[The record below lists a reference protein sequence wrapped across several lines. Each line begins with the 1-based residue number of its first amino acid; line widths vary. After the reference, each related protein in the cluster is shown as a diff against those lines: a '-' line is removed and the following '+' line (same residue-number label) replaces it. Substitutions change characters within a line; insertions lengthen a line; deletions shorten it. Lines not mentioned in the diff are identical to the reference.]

1 MISLRNNER
10 VTLTDKGLRLVT
22 LTMTN
27 EVPFGVFRKL
37 SSLSENFE
45 VNPIESKSSL
55 CKDIVR
61 WIRGNHIHGVRDF
74 DLGRRC

>member
-22 LTMTN
+22 LKMTN

-45 VNPIESKSSL
+45 VNPIESKSSYA
-55 CKDIVR
+55 KEIVR
-61 WIRGNHIHGVRDF
+61 
-74 DLGRRC
+74 

>member
-22 LTMTN
+22 LKMTN

-37 SSLSENFE
+37 RGLVNKLLHVILSEVAVSSI
-45 VNPIESKSSL
+45 VNLP
-55 CKDIVR
+55 
-61 WIRGNHIHGVRDF
+61 NHFHR
-74 DLGRRC
+74 LGFAHSY